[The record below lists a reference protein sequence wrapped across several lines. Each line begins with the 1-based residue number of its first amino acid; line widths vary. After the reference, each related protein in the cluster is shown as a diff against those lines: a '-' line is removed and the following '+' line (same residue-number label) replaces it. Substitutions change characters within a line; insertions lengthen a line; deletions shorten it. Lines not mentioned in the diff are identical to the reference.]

1 VQSPNETVVITYPEF
16 IDESPETVVLEII
29 YGFDETYMS
38 LNGSILTLTNIQ
50 ADTEFFLQI
59 QLKDQANQTR
69 VYE

>member
-1 VQSPNETVVITYPEF
+1 MQSPNETVVITYPEF